1 MVSSFNHT
9 GLVVQDL
16 EKMTEFYVGVL
27 GLKVLREVDSVA
39 PPQGDHTG
47 VPGAHRTLRFVGFDD
62 DHQIELVHYIDPP
75 AGEGYLDKHQF
86 GAMHICFNVDDLAA
100 LHKDLSARGIK
111 FVTDPIFRELPN
123 GATMGIVY
131 AQDPESNWLEFIQ
144 GH

>member
-39 PPQGDHTG
+39 PPHGDHTG
-47 VPGAHRTLRFVGFDD
+47 VPGAHRTLRFVGFDS

-75 AGEGYLDKHQF
+75 AGEGYLDKHQL
-86 GAMHICFNVDDLAA
+86 GAMHICFNVGDLAA
-100 LHKDLSARGIK
+100 LHRDLSARGIK
-111 FVTDPIFRELPN
+111 FVTDPIFRELPD
-123 GATMGIVY
+123 GAAMGIVY